1 MKEIKAILQPAM
13 VTKVIQALKGH
24 PGLPGVTV
32 SEVKGFGKSRARD
45 AEEKIVVESVE
56 YAAKAKLE
64 IVVPDKLWKEVVA
77 LIEKT
82 AHTGRPG
89 DGKIFVYDVNEVVKI
104 SSGDR
109 GEKAI

>member
-1 MKEIKAILQPAM
+1 MKEIKAILQPS
-13 VTKVIQALKGH
+13 VLTKVILALKEH

-32 SEVKGFGKSRARD
+32 SEVKGFGKSRAED
-45 AEEKIVVESVE
+45 APNKTMYESVD
-56 YAAKAKLE
+56 YALKVKLE
-64 IVVPDKLWKEVVA
+64 IVVPDNMWKEVVN

-89 DGKIFVYDVNEVVKI
+89 DGKIFIYDIKEVVKI
-104 SSGDR
+104 SRGER